1 MNNRLVVV
9 VGSLLWF
16 GCGGGAA
23 PPASESSAP
32 PAAPASQAAVKRVAA
47 CSLFTK
53 AEIETLVGRPV
64 MEGRQDDAA
73 EVSGCEYG
81 NPEAPIING
90 TRTDVTLNLS
100 IFNGTLPNQAKGVY
114 EIAKR
119 NAAGVE
125 AVNGLGNE
133 AFWDAE
139 QRTLYVVKGNYL
151 VDVMLTSGVGGLKP
165 AQAIAQQSLA
175 KLP

>member
-1 MNNRLVVV
+1 MSNRLVVV
-9 VGSLLWF
+9 VSALVWF

-32 PAAPASQAAVKRVAA
+32 PAPASQAAGKRIAA

-73 EVSGCEYG
+73 EASGCEYG
-81 NPEAPIING
+81 NPEAPVING
-90 TRTDVTLNLS
+90 TRTDVTLSLS
-100 IFNGTLPNQAKGVY
+100 IFNGTLPKQAKGVY

-139 QRTLYVVKGNYL
+139 QRILHVLKGNYL

-165 AQAIAQQSLA
+165 AQAIAQQVLT

>member
-1 MNNRLVVV
+1 MNHRLVVV

-16 GCGGGAA
+16 GCGGDAA

-32 PAAPASQAAVKRVAA
+32 SVAPPSQAAVKRIAA

-53 AEIETLVGRPV
+53 TEIETLLGRPV
-64 MEGRQDDAA
+64 MEGRQDEAA
-73 EVSGCEYG
+73 EISTCEYG
-81 NPEAPIING
+81 NPEAPVING
-90 TRTDVTLNLS
+90 TRTDVTLILA
-100 IFNGTLPNQAKGVY
+100 IFNGTRPNQAKAVY
-114 EIAKR
+114 DIGKR

-125 AVNGLGNE
+125 AVNGLGDE

-139 QRTLYVVKGNYL
+139 ESALHVVTGNYL
-151 VDVMLTSGVGGLKP
+151 LDVMLKSDAGGLKP
-165 AQAIAQQSLA
+165 AQAIAQQSLT